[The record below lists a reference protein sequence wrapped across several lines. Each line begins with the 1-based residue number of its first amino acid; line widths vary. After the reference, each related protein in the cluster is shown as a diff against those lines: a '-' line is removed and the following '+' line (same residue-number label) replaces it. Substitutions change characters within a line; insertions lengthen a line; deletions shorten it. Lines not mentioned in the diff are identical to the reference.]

1 MEDVCAVGDTYDGVV
16 TRLARLDPR
25 DGCREGEPKRQ
36 GSRILAANGHSSL
49 LARTEDLC
57 SQSNSLRPQPAL
69 VTAPP
74 WKKSPALPG
83 ALTARVTSP
92 MPFSVDLELQAIV
105 DPDLTFRARM
115 DFSNHR
121 AVGAASAA
129 VLLGSAASRWRLP
142 GRSSLLL
149 SGGINDGVAKSHRRV
164 AIATPRGPPTSPRA
178 APDARGFLHPALGR
192 PFCLEAGE

>member
-1 MEDVCAVGDTYDGVV
+1 MEDISAVGDTYDGVV

-57 SQSNSLRPQPAL
+57 SQNNSLRPPPAL
-69 VTAPP
+69 LTAPP
-74 WKKSPALPG
+74 WTKSPALPG

-115 DFSNHR
+115 DSQTTRPSGRPRRPF
-121 AVGAASAA
+121 
-129 VLLGSAASRWRLP
+129 LLGSAA
-142 GRSSLLL
+142 
-149 SGGINDGVAKSHRRV
+149 N
-164 AIATPRGPPTSPRA
+164 
-178 APDARGFLHPALGR
+178 
-192 PFCLEAGE
+192 